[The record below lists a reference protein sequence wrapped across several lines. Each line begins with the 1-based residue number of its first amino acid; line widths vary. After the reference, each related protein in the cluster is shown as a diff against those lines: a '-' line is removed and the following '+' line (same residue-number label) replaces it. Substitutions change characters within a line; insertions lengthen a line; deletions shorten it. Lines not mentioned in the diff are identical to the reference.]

1 MFQLILTASD
11 GERVDATQ
19 RVSTMSLSGSI
30 KQVSRQLTFELVL
43 PRDGSLPDIPCA
55 LGTQAQLLVD
65 GVQRFVGAVVKRE
78 KSTDSSLVSVTAL
91 DRGMYLTGND
101 GWFVFRGQTPES
113 AVQAVCR
120 SFGIPVGT
128 LAQTGVPVSRKYPGV
143 ALSKIIDSL
152 YTLAANQNGRRYLA
166 RFSGE
171 GALEVV
177 EKPQTAALELAPG
190 KNLQTLRAAEDISSL
205 CDSVA
210 IYTQSGEL
218 VRTVEDSELVSQYG
232 RLQQIV
238 TQRSGEDA
246 GPTAQGILQDNGP
259 QQTMT
264 AECLGNAELVSGNA
278 VLLLD
283 NVTGAQGLCW
293 IDADTHTWK
302 NGQYFCR
309 LTLNFQSLMNETSA
323 GSEV

>member
-43 PRDGSLPDIPCA
+43 PRDGSLPGIPCA

-166 RFSGE
+166 RFERRGSARG
-171 GALEVV
+171 GGKAPDRSARACAGQ
-177 EKPQTAALELAPG
+177 KPPNADARPRTFQACATAWPS
-190 KNLQTLRAAEDISSL
+190 TP
-205 CDSVA
+205 
-210 IYTQSGEL
+210 QSGEL
-218 VRTVEDSELVSQYG
+218 VRTVEE
-232 RLQQIV
+232 
-238 TQRSGEDA
+238 QRACQPVRAAAADCSPSASGEDA
-246 GPTAQGILQDNGP
+246 GPEPRRG
-259 QQTMT
+259 
-264 AECLGNAELVSGNA
+264 
-278 VLLLD
+278 
-283 NVTGAQGLCW
+283 
-293 IDADTHTWK
+293 
-302 NGQYFCR
+302 FCR
-309 LTLNFQSLMNETSA
+309 TTARSRP
-323 GSEV
+323 